1 MMKLERL
8 LRVIVALAVFVFFVY
23 LPFARQPKPIVPV
36 VSTGSVRDAVP
47 VAVVHHPKG
56 VREIALELPDSLLP
70 FCRGLHS
77 KKEVALSFDACPTSG
92 KNHFNKT
99 IANILLQTRTP
110 ATVFLSGRW
119 VEEDS
124 AATQLLA
131 SDSLIEFGNHS
142 YTHPHLTRMPLHKVR
157 EELERTQKI
166 ISDLTGHTP
175 FLFRAPYGEY
185 NDTLINAAK
194 ELGLATVQFDV
205 ESGDPDTTFTA
216 PRLIKWVTKE
226 TRNGSIIIMHINNRG
241 WHTAQALPTI
251 IQFLRDKGFKLVKVS
266 DLMKDVS
273 EQFSRE
279 VLARSEV
286 DSAGD
291 ISPGKD

>member
-1 MMKLERL
+1 MNATKFI
-8 LRVIVALAVFVFFVY
+8 RVIVALAVFVFFVY
-23 LPFARQPKPIVPV
+23 LPFARQPKPILPV
-36 VSTGSVRDAVP
+36 VTTDSVRVIARSPEEHLSKDI
-47 VAVVHHPKG
+47 
-56 VREIALELPDSLLP
+56 RQLALELPDSLLP
-70 FCRGLHS
+70 FCRGVHS
-77 KKEVALSFDACPTSG
+77 QKEVALSFDACPTSG

-124 AATQLLA
+124 AATRLLA

-142 YTHPHLTRMPLHKVR
+142 FTHPHLTRMPLHKVR

-185 NDTLINAAK
+185 NDTLISTAK

-241 WHTAQALPTI
+241 WHTAQALPAI
-251 IQFLRDKGFKLVKVS
+251 IQFLRDKGYKLVKVS
-266 DLMKDVS
+266 DLMKEVS
-273 EQFSRE
+273 AQLSRN
-279 VLARSEV
+279 VLARL
-286 DSAGD
+286 DANPIKG
-291 ISPGKD
+291 ISDNKD